1 MDQEL
6 KAYLDE
12 REARMSERFDQAQA
26 RTDERFAQMQAHM
39 DERFKQAETEGR
51 HTRILVEGL
60 HDNIRLIA
68 EAVVGTNER
77 IDTLRE
83 ETTGRLDEI
92 KGTVVTIQQTL
103 VPRLQN
109 LENRVQNLENR
120 AERQNLD
127 VIEVVRERFGLRKTS

>member
-12 REARMSERFDQAQA
+12 RFVK
-26 RTDERFAQMQAHM
+26 M
-39 DERFKQAETEGR
+39 DERFKQVETEAR

-60 HDNIRLIA
+60 HGNIRLMA

-83 ETTGRLDEI
+83 ETAGRLDEI
-92 KGTVVTIQQTL
+92 KGTVVTIREVL
-103 VPRLQN
+103 VPRLQI

-120 AERQNLD
+120 AERQTQD
-127 VIEVVRERFGLRKTS
+127 VLEVVRERFGLRKTP

>member
-6 KAYLDE
+6 KAYLDD
-12 REARMSERFDQAQA
+12 REARM
-26 RTDERFAQMQAHM
+26 DERFAQMQAHM
-39 DERFKQAETEGR
+39 DERFKEVETEGH

-60 HDNIRLIA
+60 HDSVRLIA

-92 KGTVVTIQQTL
+92 KGNVVVIQQTL

-127 VIEVVRERFGLRKTS
+127 VIEVIREKFGLRKTS

>member
-12 REARMSERFDQAQA
+12 REARMSD
-26 RTDERFAQMQAHM
+26 
-39 DERFKQAETEGR
+39 RFKQVETEAR

-60 HDNIRLIA
+60 HDNIRLMA

-92 KGTVVTIQQTL
+92 KGSVVAIQQSL
-103 VPRLQN
+103 VPRVQN

-120 AERQNLD
+120 AERQTRD
-127 VIEVVRERFGLRKTS
+127 VLEVVRERFGLRKTP